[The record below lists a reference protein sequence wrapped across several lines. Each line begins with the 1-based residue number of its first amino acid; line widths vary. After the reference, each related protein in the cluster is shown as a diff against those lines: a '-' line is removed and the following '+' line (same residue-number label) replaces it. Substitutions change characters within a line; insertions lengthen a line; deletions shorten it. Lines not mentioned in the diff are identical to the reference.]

1 MLIYLNSEQ
10 KLPIG
15 AKIEVPNMMVL
26 FQELTTATTE
36 AHLDKKNDSKC
47 YTYAAII
54 DEPIHDPFVQRQ
66 IDAVYVPNPLG
77 LYPNDKG
84 GLIYEDFVKQITNIK
99 SSLATF
105 VTSDRLL
112 NQIRDIGFSGV
123 WVFDNHNRQIVTL
136 KKINAL
142 IIKSIKAWS

>member
-1 MLIYLNSEQ
+1 
-10 KLPIG
+10 
-15 AKIEVPNMMVL
+15 MMVL
-26 FQELTTATTE
+26 FQELTSATTE
-36 AHLDKKNDSKC
+36 AHLDKNNENDC

-54 DEPIHDPFVQRQ
+54 DDPIHDPFVQRQ

-99 SSLATF
+99 SSLSTF
-105 VTSDRLL
+105 VESERLL

-123 WVFDNHNRQIVTL
+123 WVFDNYNRQIITL
-136 KKINAL
+136 KKIDAL
-142 IIKSIKAWS
+142 IIKSIKGWV